1 MRGRKFIF
9 SGTMYRQGQSGGRHK
24 QKSVNTTPQRGTS
37 TSLTVAIPV
46 TDAGIKDPIK
56 HPDQKL
62 EEKETQNEGMTDLH
76 ATCVVIIG
84 KTGSGKSTLGNILLG
99 KKQFAVGKEIP
110 STSADAVCVGS
121 GASLPKA
128 RRVANST
135 ALSLVQSQGSSSVR
149 LNSSTIHRQ
158 KEKSTNDTKE
168 KELLSNVGSPRK
180 EGKTSKG
187 PTMGVH
193 THRTSPKEI
202 TSGSIEPARQPIQE
216 KKVSTPQTTQAQV
229 ALRERPSHTIK
240 VLDTPDVT
248 VRGMTDSDIDQ
259 EVKKWKS
266 LASPSPDA
274 FLLTVRADVRH
285 AVEDLLLYQKVK
297 EVWGDASEFRKKLI
311 VAFTFADNLTNP
323 DEDLRERAPEIRML
337 LEDANGRHILISDK
351 NHMMAKE
358 AAERVIN
365 FVTGKAK
372 TFGKKLTLTCKAPS
386 AIQEDACS
394 AHDEK
399 EETFDKMSTLTCEAP
414 SAIQEDAHNAHDDEQ
429 DIVRRGAS
437 PMCQSSSNER
447 RVLIIGK
454 KNSGKRSLSKLLDGK
469 IQPDAGTDIPTK
481 GIWDKTK
488 RDTAVLRVVE
498 TPDVMDDKMSEEDMR
513 QQICCLKEEMSSSPD
528 VIMYA
533 VRCDPRHTVEDINMC
548 QRIKNLW
555 GEASD
560 FHQKLVVA
568 FIFAESLDEPQHVLS
583 ESQPEIQKLL
593 EDVNGR
599 YILISDNDIATVET
613 VSDRMLS
620 LITGKTQP
628 ATTHCPPAS
637 KEYAERKEFQVEQ
650 AVHERRTSA
659 QDKRQP
665 DERRILIIG
674 KTGNGRS
681 TLGNLLLGTE
691 QFVVATGMSAATTQV
706 QTGRRAAGEGT
717 SLKVVDTPDLINQE
731 MGEADMRC
739 HVNQWKTE
747 TLSNPDAILLAVRCD
762 IRYTS
767 EEFKLYQKIKELW
780 GDASQFCQKLIVAF
794 TFGETLDEDIQEVLK
809 YVGPE
814 IRRVL
819 EDAGNRFVVF
829 SKDDPQMTETAI
841 SKVLRFRGGE
851 QAAYESAQ
859 DKRQPDERRI
869 LIIGKTG
876 NGRST
881 LGNLL
886 LGTEQF
892 VVATGMSAA
901 TTQVQTG
908 RRAAREGTAL
918 KVVDTPDLID
928 QEMSEADM
936 RFQVKQWKTETLSN
950 PDVIMVAVRCDGRY
964 TSEEFKLYQKI
975 KELWGDASQ
984 FCQKLIV
991 AFTFG
996 ETLDE
1001 DIQEVL
1007 KDVGPEIRRVLEDA
1021 GNRFVVFSKDDPQMT
1036 ETAISKVLRFRGANT
1051 ALDGTEEGNTSG
1063 TYQDTSVINSRQRQ
1077 ETHQIQN

>member
-1 MRGRKFIF
+1 
-9 SGTMYRQGQSGGRHK
+9 MYKQGQSGGRHK
-24 QKSVNTTPQRGTS
+24 QRSVNTTPQRGTS
-37 TSLTVAIPV
+37 ASLTVAIPV
-46 TDAGIKDPIK
+46 TDAGINDPIK

-76 ATCVVIIG
+76 AKCVVIIG
-84 KTGSGKSTLGNILLG
+84 KTNSGKSTLGNLLLG
-99 KKQFAVGKEIP
+99 KKQFAVRKEIP
-110 STSADAVCVGS
+110 STSADDVSVGS
-121 GASLPKA
+121 GASLPEA

-135 ALSLVQSQGSSSVR
+135 ALSPVQSQGSNSVR

-158 KEKSTNDTKE
+158 KENSTNDTKE

-202 TSGSIEPARQPIQE
+202 TSGSIEPAKQPIQE
-216 KKVSTPQTTQAQV
+216 KKVTTPKSTQAQV

-240 VLDTPDVT
+240 ILDTPDVT
-248 VRGMTDSDIDQ
+248 GRGMTDSDIDQ

-285 AVEDLLLYQKVK
+285 AVEDFLLYQKVN

-337 LEDANGRHILISDK
+337 LEDADGRHILISDK

-365 FVTGKAK
+365 FVTGKAE
-372 TFGKKLTLTCKAPS
+372 TFGKKLTFTCKAPS
-386 AIQEDACS
+386 AIQEDACT

-469 IQPDAGTDIPTK
+469 IQPDAGTDMPTK

-533 VRCDPRHTVEDINMC
+533 VRCDPRHTVEDIKMC
-548 QRIKNLW
+548 QMIQNLW
-555 GEASD
+555 GEASV
-560 FHQKLVVA
+560 FHKKLVVA
-568 FIFAESLDEPQHVLS
+568 LIFAESLDEPQNVLS
-583 ESQPEIQKLL
+583 KSQPEIQKLL
-593 EDVNGR
+593 EHADGR
-599 YILISDNDIATVET
+599 YILISDNDIATAEA
-613 VSDRMLS
+613 VSDKLLN

-628 ATTHCPPAS
+628 AKTQCPPAS
-637 KEYAERKEFQVEQ
+637 KEDAERKEFQGEQ
-650 AVHERRTSA
+650 AVPERRTSA
-659 QDKRQP
+659 QDERQP
-665 DERRILIIG
+665 DERRVLIIG

-681 TLGNLLLGTE
+681 TLGNLLLGTD
-691 QFVVATGMSAATTQV
+691 QFRVATGMSAATTQA
-706 QTGRRAAGEGT
+706 QTGRRAATKGT
-717 SLKVVDTPDLINQE
+717 ALKVVDTPDLINQE
-731 MGEADMRC
+731 MSEADMRC
-739 HVNQWKTE
+739 QVNQWKTE
-747 TLSNPDAILLAVRCD
+747 TTSNPDVILMAVRCD

-767 EEFKLYQKIKELW
+767 EEYKLYQKIKELW

-794 TFGETLDEDIQEVLK
+794 TFGETLDEDIQEVMK
-809 YVGPE
+809 DVGPE
-814 IRRVL
+814 LRHVL
-819 EDAGNRFVVF
+819 GDAGNRFVVF
-829 SKDDPQMTETAI
+829 SKDDPKMTETAI

-851 QAAYESAQ
+851 QAVPERRTSAQ
-859 DKRQPDERRI
+859 DERQPDERRV

-886 LGTEQF
+886 LGTDQF

-936 RFQVKQWKTETLSN
+936 RCQVNQWKTETLSN

-964 TSEEFKLYQKI
+964 TSEEYKLYQKI

-1001 DIQEVL
+1001 DIQEVM
-1007 KDVGPEIRRVLEDA
+1007 KDVGPELRRVLEDA
-1021 GNRFVVFSKDDPQMT
+1021 GNRFVVFSKDDPKMT
-1036 ETAISKVLRFRGANT
+1036 ETAISKVLRFIG
-1051 ALDGTEEGNTSG
+1051 EKGNTSG
-1063 TYQDTSVINSRQRQ
+1063 TYQETSVINPTQRQ
-1077 ETHQIQN
+1077 ETHQIQD